1 MKKFLGIFVFLMFF
15 GVVFAQS
22 QDTTR
27 TITVNGVAEVEVIP
41 DICTISL
48 GVFVE
53 DPDPV
58 RAMSGLSD
66 KMSSI
71 LRSLAL
77 LGIKKEKMKTA
88 NLQLEPIYEF
98 QDEKQVL
105 KGFRASEDL
114 VVSSPVNDAGK
125 VLAAA
130 VKAGVNR
137 IGGILFDYSGKDS
150 LQLTAIELAMK
161 DARVK
166 AERAL
171 AGSGYNIKGI
181 KTINIQWSIPSV
193 PLYRAETFAK
203 SLNEV
208 PIEQGTM
215 KISVSVFVVFNF
227 E

>member
-1 MKKFLGIFVFLMFF
+1 MKNFLGIFVLLMFF

-27 TITVNGVAEVEVIP
+27 TITVNGLAEVEVIP

-53 DPDPV
+53 DPDPA

-66 KMSSI
+66 KVSSI
-71 LRSLAL
+71 LRSLAQS
-77 LGIKKEKMKTA
+77 GIKKEEVKTA
-88 NLQLEPIYEF
+88 NLQLGPIYEF
-98 QDEKQVL
+98 QNEKQVL

-114 VVSSPVNDAGK
+114 VVSSPINDAGK

-150 LQLTAIELAMK
+150 LQLAAIELAMK

-171 AGSGYNIKGI
+171 AGSGYNNKG
-181 KTINIQWSIPSV
+181 
-193 PLYRAETFAK
+193 Y
-203 SLNEV
+203 
-208 PIEQGTM
+208 
-215 KISVSVFVVFNF
+215 
-227 E
+227 

>member
-1 MKKFLGIFVFLMFF
+1 
-15 GVVFAQS
+15 
-22 QDTTR
+22 
-27 TITVNGVAEVEVIP
+27 
-41 DICTISL
+41 
-48 GVFVE
+48 
-53 DPDPV
+53 
-58 RAMSGLSD
+58 MSGLSD

-71 LRSLAL
+71 LRTLAQ
-77 LGIKKEKMKTA
+77 LGVKKEKMKTA

-98 QDEKQVL
+98 QEEKQIL

-114 VVSSPVNDAGK
+114 VVSSPVKDAGK

-181 KTINIQWSIPSV
+181 KTINIQSSIPSI